1 MYMYSCLHVQ
11 ESNFEFAN
19 FAVPDG
25 SIYGR
30 ELRKRDNDGADII
43 IHNTGRYSDVING
56 RGCLWH
62 RSRN

>member
-1 MYMYSCLHVQ
+1 MYMYMYSCLHVQ
-11 ESNFEFAN
+11 SNFDCE

-56 RGCLWH
+56 RGLWH